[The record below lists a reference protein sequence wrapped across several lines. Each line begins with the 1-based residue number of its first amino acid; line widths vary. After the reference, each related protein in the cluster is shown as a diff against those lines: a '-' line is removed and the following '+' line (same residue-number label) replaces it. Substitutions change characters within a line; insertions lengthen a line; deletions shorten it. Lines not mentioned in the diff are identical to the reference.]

1 MNALIYLRMQTPVMT
16 GEDLARLAV
25 LRQYAVDT
33 GYDIVEAWPVYD
45 PYNAPGGPREWY
57 DAKQDL
63 SEGRFD
69 VIVLWHEDFGVPD
82 TYTQDD
88 LHTLKTLHPPKAP

>member
-33 GYDIVEAWPVYD
+33 GYDIVEAWPVFD
-45 PYNAPGGPREWY
+45 PFDSVDPAKQWY
-57 DAKQDL
+57 DAQQDL
-63 SEGRFD
+63 ADNRFD
-69 VIVLWHEDFGVPD
+69 VIVLWHEDNGMPD
-82 TYTQDD
+82 TLTRDD
-88 LHTLKTLHPPKAP
+88 LN